1 MTHYHVN
8 AFAGD
13 GTGVAYAEYVYR
25 RKSDAEDALADA
37 RIRAERSD
45 TPFAPED
52 VDKEEVR
59 ECNDPVC
66 IEGEG

>member
-1 MTHYHVN
+1 MKHYHVN

-25 RKSDAEDALADA
+25 RREDAEDALANA
-37 RIRAERSD
+37 RERAERPD
-45 TPFAPED
+45 TPFSPED
-52 VDKEEVR
+52 VDREEVR
-59 ECNDPVC
+59 ECDNPVC